1 MKEKSDLAS
10 NWEEEQAIQG
20 RFQKAVQ
27 GDPDAFWALIEPYSG
42 LVYSVAF
49 GIIKDPEIAQDVL
62 HEVYVKSFHSLN
74 NLRSPGR
81 ISSWLNS
88 MTRNLCYDFL
98 RKQSL
103 VDSKKAEVYHH
114 RAPVVPIYD
123 VLTRKEELKQLEQ
136 ALSNLPE
143 PFRVI
148 LGMKYMNRLSCKD
161 IARTLD
167 ISVEATKSRLY
178 EARHL
183 LARRMNEIQE
193 TKQSHLDNGGL
204 KK

>member
-1 MKEKSDLAS
+1 MMVKQDLAS
-10 NWEEEQAIQG
+10 NLKEEQTIRE
-20 RFQKAVQ
+20 RFQKAIQ

-81 ISSWLNS
+81 LSSWLHS

-98 RKQSL
+98 RKQNMAEG
-103 VDSKKAEVYHH
+103 KKADVYHH
-114 RAPVVPIYD
+114 ATKVVPIYD
-123 VLTRKEELKQLEQ
+123 VLIQKEELQQLEQ

-148 LGMKYMNRLSCKD
+148 LGMKYMNRLSCRE
-161 IARTLD
+161 ISSALD
-167 ISVEATKSRLY
+167 ISVEATKSRLF
-178 EARHL
+178 EARRL
-183 LARRMNEIQE
+183 LARKMNEVPKS
-193 TKQSHLDNGGL
+193 KQSRLNNGGL
-204 KK
+204 K

>member
-1 MKEKSDLAS
+1 MKEKQDLAS
-10 NWEEEQAIQG
+10 NWEEEQTIRK

-49 GIIKDPEIAQDVL
+49 GIIKDPELAQDML

-74 NLRSPGR
+74 NLRSPDR
-81 ISSWLNS
+81 IASWLHS

-98 RKQSL
+98 RKQSM
-103 VDSKKAEVYHH
+103 VESKKSQVYHH
-114 RAPVVPIYD
+114 HAPVVPIYD
-123 VLTRKEELKQLEQ
+123 VLTRKEELKQLGQ
-136 ALSNLPE
+136 ALSSLPE

-161 IARTLD
+161 IAHTLD
-167 ISVEATKSRLY
+167 ISVEAAKSRLF

-183 LARRMNEIQE
+183 LSKRMLEVQE
-193 TKQSHLDNGGL
+193 TKQSHLNNGGL
-204 KK
+204 QR